1 MALTPKAPLLDSAGS
16 NEQLWRALLTGDDP
30 SFARHRRRH
39 KRIPG
44 RPRCKTCLVPLAG
57 PAARV
62 MRLLRGTGP
71 SRKNPNFCNVCEL
84 FAATHPG
91 GAEIEVSLLFADVR
105 GSTTIA
111 EGMEATEFS
120 RLMNSFYDASNR
132 VLIDS
137 DALIDKLVGDEVIG
151 LYLPL
156 VGPENPRRAILAAR
170 DLLRATGHDEP
181 DGPWLPVGA
190 GVHTGTAFV
199 GAVGTS
205 ETVTDFTALGDAVN
219 VAARLSAA
227 AAAGEVLISDE
238 AYEASAL
245 DLGDLEHR
253 RLELKGRAVPVGV
266 RVLAVGAA
274 SPRETQPAGAASFD

>member
-1 MALTPKAPLLDSAGS
+1 VRSSPPMDQAS
-16 NEQLWRALLTGDDP
+16 NEQIWRALLTGEDP
-30 SFARHRRRH
+30 WFFRHRRRY

-44 RPRCKTCLVPLAG
+44 RPRCKTCLVPLGG

-62 MRLLRGTGP
+62 LRLVRGIGP
-71 SRKNPNFCNVCEL
+71 SRMNPRFCNLCEL

-91 GAEIEVSLLFADVR
+91 GAEIELSLLFADVR

-111 EGMEATEFS
+111 EGMEPGEFG

-151 LYLPL
+151 LYLPVL
-156 VGPENPRRAILAAR
+156 GPEHPRKAVLAAR
-170 DLLRATGHDEP
+170 DLLRATGHAAP

-190 GVHTGTAFV
+190 GVHTGTAYV
-199 GAVGTS
+199 GAVGS
-205 ETVTDFTALGDAVN
+205 SNTVTDFTALGDAVN
-219 VAARLSAA
+219 ITARLAAA

-238 AYEASAL
+238 AYAASGL
-245 DLGDLEHR
+245 DLSDLER
-253 RLELKGRAVPVGV
+253 RQLELKGRTIPVGV
-266 RVLAVGAA
+266 RILRVASETDSGDAFQKAAAA
-274 SPRETQPAGAASFD
+274 SAE